1 MRDEGSA
8 QESLHCG
15 DIDLADG
22 PLEIHSG
29 VISSVRHLPG
39 VISSVR
45 HLPVPHLPRIFPRPA
60 ISVQRDSGIRIL
72 NRKFEEKRARNE
84 RTFRLSVN
92 AREHSS

>member
-22 PLEIHSG
+22 PLEIHS
-29 VISSVRHLPG
+29 G

-92 AREHSS
+92 AREHSSQQTG